1 MRLSVAMCTY
11 NGEKYI
17 REQLMSIHNQTLS
30 IDEIV
35 ICDDCSEDNTVIII
49 EDLIQQY
56 NLPIQLQVNAWNH
69 GYRKNFEQAIC
80 RCSGDIIFLSD
91 QDDIW
96 MPNKVETVI
105 NYFNHNPDKEF
116 VFTNATLVNAVGIN
130 SFKQTLFD
138 IVLLDRATLDLFDKG
153 YHLEILSI
161 YCRVTGATC
170 ALRASF
176 MPYCIPFSNVIVH
189 DEMIAMTSA
198 FQNKIGYI
206 NQCLIKYRQHGG
218 QTVGLKIAMKNPG
231 EKWEYTS
238 NLMMWYE
245 ALIEPNDDKTRER
258 LRFIYRRFWTLRSTW
273 ALFKI
278 IRMKLTGYYK
288 KYYTND
294 NTVFFWDIRTIFLRI
309 WKKIKSIKDLRVIIA
324 DKN

>member
-17 REQLMSIHNQTLS
+17 REQLISIRNQTLP

-35 ICDDCSEDNTVIII
+35 VCDDCSEDDTVTLM
-49 EDLIQQY
+49 EDLARQY
-56 NLPIQLQVNAWNH
+56 DLPIQIYVNTWNH

-91 QDDIW
+91 QDDVW
-96 MPNKVETVI
+96 LPNKVETI
-105 NYFNHNPDKEF
+105 IDYFNHNPDKEF
-116 VFTNATLVNAVGIN
+116 VFTNAILVNAEGIN
-130 SFKQTLFD
+130 SFNKTLFD
-138 IVLLDRATLDLFDKG
+138 VVLLDRPTLDLFDKG
-153 YHLEILSI
+153 YVLEVLSI

-176 MPYCIPFSNVIVH
+176 MPYCIPFSTTIVH

-198 FQNKIGYI
+198 FQHKIGYI
-206 NQCLIKYRQHGG
+206 NQCLIKYRQHAG
-218 QTVGLKIAMKNPG
+218 QTVGLRSIMKNPG
-231 EKWEYTS
+231 KKWEYTS

-245 ALIEPNDDKTRER
+245 ALVEPNDDKTRGR
-258 LRFIYRRFWTLRSTW
+258 LKFIYRRFWTLRSSW

-278 IRMKLTGYYK
+278 VRIGLTGHYRRHYANGNAVF
-288 KYYTND
+288 YWD
-294 NTVFFWDIRTIFLRI
+294 IQTVFLRMWKRLKSVKNLRI
-309 WKKIKSIKDLRVIIA
+309 VI
-324 DKN
+324 DNN